1 MDRRDWLK
9 WAFCSAWAELAGV
22 RSSMAQSR
30 RREKHEKVVV
40 VGAGIAGLAAA
51 RELSSLGF
59 QVLVLEGRGRTGG
72 RIWTDRSL
80 STPVELGAGSIEIQR
95 RNPLTPLARKWQ
107 IAAEPLRYDSVRLY
121 DVAGTPWGEG
131 AIEKIADRL
140 EAAVDRARRRAK
152 AARPSPSAT
161 NSRPDQAAP
170 RSVQDAVAAR
180 GLAGSLDTAL
190 GRAQHWAA
198 AVQTCE
204 YGAELRDLSL
214 AWFDDDFE
222 ADWDD
227 LLVVGGFDRLIERLA
242 AGLDIRLGH
251 EVQRIAH
258 DEQGVQIETSLGAFA
273 ADRAIVTLPLGVLKA
288 GQVEF
293 SPALPRDKLAAIH
306 RLEMGLLNKV
316 ALQYAERFWPA
327 DSDFLGFSSRTPG
340 MFPQFLNLFAAT
352 GRPVLVAAVAG
363 DYARALEPLSDEQIV
378 ARAQYALRS
387 MFASKTVPEPTA
399 FRVTRWAS
407 DRWARGSYSYVPV
420 AASGQDYDTL
430 AEPVDERLFFAG
442 EATNREFPATAH
454 GAYLSGLREA
464 ARLAGRSPAATYDS
478 RR

>member
-1 MDRRDWLK
+1 MYRRDWLK
-9 WAFCSAWAELAGV
+9 WALWSAWAELAGA
-22 RSSMAQSR
+22 RSSMGETR
-30 RREKHEKVVV
+30 RREKGEKIVV
-40 VGAGIAGLAAA
+40 VGAGIAGLASA
-51 RELSSLGF
+51 RELASQGF
-59 QVLVLEGRGRTGG
+59 EVLVLEGRQRTGG

-107 IAAEPLRYDSVRLY
+107 IAATPLRYESVALY
-121 DVAGTPWGEG
+121 DTAGARWDEDDV
-131 AIEKIADRL
+131 EQFADRL
-140 EAAVDRARRRAK
+140 EAAVDRERRHAK
-152 AARPSPSAT
+152 ATR
-161 NSRPDQAAP
+161 SRQRSAP
-170 RSVQDAVAAR
+170 RSVRDVATAR
-180 GLAGSLDTAL
+180 CLFGPLDTAL
-190 GRAQHWAA
+190 GRAQQWAA

-214 AWFDDDFE
+214 AWFDDDFD

-251 EVQRIAH
+251 EVLRVEH
-258 DEQGVQIETSLGAFA
+258 DAQGVRIETSLGEFA

-293 SPALPRDKLAAIH
+293 SPALPPEKLAAIE
-306 RLEMGLLNKV
+306 RLGMGLMNKV
-316 ALQYAERFWPA
+316 VLQYAERFWPA
-327 DSDFLGFSSRTPG
+327 EAEVLGFASRTPG

-352 GRPVLVAAVAG
+352 GMPLLVAVVAG
-363 DYARALEPLSDEQIV
+363 DYARALEPLSDEQVV

-399 FRVTRWAS
+399 FRVTRWGS
-407 DRWARGSYSYVPV
+407 DPWTRGSYSYVPV
-420 AASGQDYDTL
+420 AASGEDYETL
-430 AEPVDERLFFAG
+430 AEPVGERLFFAG
-442 EATNREFPATAH
+442 EATNREFPSTAH

-464 ARLAGRSPAATYDS
+464 ARIGR
-478 RR
+478 